1 MGNDTDLLFSECFSM
16 VFVWVWEHT
25 FLNLFLKGQS
35 LELYYIVLS
44 HKVTM
49 EESRLNAYIDSIQQ
63 LGAHNGVVSGLN
75 KWFIVGRP
83 RTW

>member
-1 MGNDTDLLFSECFSM
+1 
-16 VFVWVWEHT
+16 
-25 FLNLFLKGQS
+25 
-35 LELYYIVLS
+35 
-44 HKVTM
+44 M